1 MNNNTIYSQNPNPKQ
16 LRSTLNIQDDYQLY
30 VGRVAQVRN
39 GVLERYDRSGAS
51 KAEYV
56 LRLKSGKWANS
67 KDRAEIV
74 KANAGRMKVELKVTG
89 MKEGR
94 TVVDKRKFSQM
105 VLQRSNTSLLSNI

>member
-1 MNNNTIYSQNPNPKQ
+1 M
-16 LRSTLNIQDDYQLY
+16 
-30 VGRVAQVRN
+30 
-39 GVLERYDRSGAS
+39 
-51 KAEYV
+51 
-56 LRLKSGKWANS
+56 
-67 KDRAEIV
+67 